1 VNFDSEAIS
10 NKARKD
16 FKDKFLSNPDYN
28 YEKINKASTACGP
41 LVKWASAQL
50 LYSDMLKKVDPL
62 RQELQALVDEAKI
75 NEDESREMDDIIV
88 ELEQKI
94 EEYKREYADLIG
106 QAESIKQEMKS
117 VESKVIF

>member
-1 VNFDSEAIS
+1 MNFDSEAIS